1 MYCIY
6 QLTRLGLRYTGV
18 WNSAALQ
25 TKDITVAIL
34 SGLQKRTLTFEK
46 L

>member
-1 MYCIY
+1 MTFYI
-6 QLTRLGLRYTGV
+6 LGLRYTGV

-25 TKDITVAIL
+25 TNDVSTALL
-34 SGLQKRTLTFEK
+34 SGLQKKTPTFEK